1 MRLSY
6 ALKKI
11 FLGTLIFTLAL
22 PAFAP
27 MAQAQRGGP
36 RDMNLIRDEEI
47 ETYLKDWTKDIVR
60 AAGMSPEQVNI
71 ILVQSPDVNAFVA
84 GGANIFIH
92 TGLIMKTTDPG
103 EVVAVISH
111 ELGHIAGGHLTR
123 TRDVME
129 NASYEA
135 MIATILGLGAALA
148 SGDGGAAAAGAAI
161 GQSTAMSNFMAFS
174 RIQESSADQAGLRFM
189 ESAQMNPS
197 GIATF
202 LGKLS
207 SEELLPTSQQSQFMR
222 SHPLSRDRIEILQS
236 KIEASPLNKKPLPA
250 EWNDQ
255 YQRTKAKLMGFV
267 SPQQVAYNYKSN
279 DNGIPSLYARAIAAY
294 RMSHLN
300 DALKLTDQLL
310 AKEPNNP
317 YFLELKGQML
327 YEFGRAKD
335 SVDPYE
341 KAVSLKPSAGLIR
354 IAYAQSL
361 IETAGK
367 SPAGLDKAIEQL
379 KRAQLD
385 EPRTS
390 RIKRLLATAYG
401 KKGDE
406 IRARVYL
413 AEEAL
418 MQGRKAQAASMAKS
432 ALAQLPKGSAEYIK
446 AQDIMASVD
455 GQRIND

>member
-1 MRLSY
+1 MRLLQHFYEYFRDAFS
-6 ALKKI
+6 AV
-11 FLGTLIFTLAL
+11 LIFSIFFSGF
-22 PAFAP
+22 PAPAY
-27 MAQAQRGGP
+27 ARAAN
-36 RDMNLIRDEEI
+36 MNLIRDEEI
-47 ETYLKDWTKDIVR
+47 ETYLKEWTKDVVK

-84 GGANIFIH
+84 GGANVFIH

-103 EVVAVISH
+103 EVVAVIAH

-129 NASYEA
+129 TASYEA
-135 MIATILGLGAALA
+135 IVATLLGLGAALA

-161 GQSTAMSNFMAFS
+161 GQSQAMSSFMAFS
-174 RIQESSADQAGLRFM
+174 RVQESSADQAGLRFM
-189 ESAQMNPS
+189 EGAQVNPT
-197 GIATF
+197 GIVTF
-202 LGKLS
+202 LNKLS

-222 SHPLSRDRIEILQS
+222 SHPLSRDRIDILKS
-236 KIEASPLNKKPLPA
+236 KVESSPLDNKPLPA

-267 SPQQVAYNYKSN
+267 TPQQVTYNYKSA

-300 DALKLTDQLL
+300 EALILTNQLL

-327 YEFGRAKD
+327 YEFGKAKE
-335 SVDPYE
+335 SLSPYE
-341 KAVSLKPSAGLIR
+341 KALAAKPSAGLIR

-361 IETAGK
+361 IDSAGK
-367 SPAGLDKAIEQL
+367 SPPMLDKAIEQL

-390 RIKRLLATAYG
+390 RVKRLLATAYG

-406 IRARVYL
+406 VRARVYL

-418 MQGRKAQAASMAKS
+418 MQGRKSQAVSMAKS
-432 ALAQLPKGSAEYIK
+432 AMAGLPKNSPEYLR
-446 AQDIMASVD
+446 AQDVVASVD
-455 GQRIND
+455 GL